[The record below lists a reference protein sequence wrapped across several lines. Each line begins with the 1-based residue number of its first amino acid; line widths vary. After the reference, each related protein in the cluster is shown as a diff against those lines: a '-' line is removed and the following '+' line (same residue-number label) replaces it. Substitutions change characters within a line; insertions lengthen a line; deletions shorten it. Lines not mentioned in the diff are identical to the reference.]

1 MTKQFIGKSKEEK
14 QEELRNIISDLETG
28 IRNVFESENYLRYLQ
43 TFSKFHHYS
52 LANTI
57 LIIFQCPQASHVASF
72 VDWKK
77 NFTRVVKR
85 GEKGLKILV
94 PTPKKV
100 TKEKEIINPDG
111 TTSLELITHEYLH
124 FKIGHVYDISQ
135 TVGDPLP
142 TIVKPLTY
150 SSQQLSSLVEK
161 LIATSPIPIA
171 YDPSLGKNS
180 ANGYYNVVT
189 EEIFLKPSL
198 ADLHKLKTII
208 HEFSHYK
215 QETEYMKV
223 VKSFDRD
230 TKEVIAESTAFCVLE
245 MLNNEFGT
253 NKLSS
258 DDYSF
263 GYLAS
268 WSSGKDM
275 KELRSS
281 IDLISKISESAFEW
295 IAPLFSE
302 N

>member
-1 MTKQFIGKSKEEK
+1 
-14 QEELRNIISDLETG
+14 
-28 IRNVFESENYLRYLQ
+28 
-43 TFSKFHHYS
+43 
-52 LANTI
+52 
-57 LIIFQCPQASHVASF
+57 
-72 VDWKK
+72 
-77 NFTRVVKR
+77 
-85 GEKGLKILV
+85 
-94 PTPKKV
+94 
-100 TKEKEIINPDG
+100 
-111 TTSLELITHEYLH
+111 
-124 FKIGHVYDISQ
+124 
-135 TVGDPLP
+135 
-142 TIVKPLTY
+142 
-150 SSQQLSSLVEK
+150 
-161 LIATSPIPIA
+161 
-171 YDPSLGKNS
+171 
-180 ANGYYNVVT
+180 
-189 EEIFLKPSL
+189 
-198 ADLHKLKTII
+198 
-208 HEFSHYK
+208 
-215 QETEYMKV
+215 MKV